1 MAIKKLWITAGCT
14 VCHLCESTA
23 PDVFTVDD
31 TTSRVKEGA
40 AQFFSTIEN
49 DIKDAAAGCPVE
61 IIGYETD
68 DGKEFQP
75 DKSLEVISELKI

>member
-1 MAIKKLWITAGCT
+1 MAIKKLWIEDGCT

-31 TTSRVKEGA
+31 VTSHVKEGA
-40 AQFFSTIEN
+40 EQFFASLEN

-61 IIGYETD
+61 IIKYE
-68 DGKEFQP
+68 
-75 DKSLEVISELKI
+75 SE

>member
-1 MAIKKLWITAGCT
+1 MGIKKLWIEDGCT

-31 TTSRVKEGA
+31 TTSHVKEGA
-40 AQFFSTIEN
+40 EQFFQSLES

-61 IIGYETD
+61 IIKFE
-68 DGKEFQP
+68 E
-75 DKSLEVISELKI
+75 E

>member
-1 MAIKKLWITAGCT
+1 MAIKKLWIEDGCT

-31 TTSRVKEGA
+31 TTSHVKEGA
-40 AQFFSTIEN
+40 EQFFESLEN

-61 IIGYETD
+61 IIKYEE
-68 DGKEFQP
+68 G
-75 DKSLEVISELKI
+75 

>member
-1 MAIKKLWITAGCT
+1 MAIKKLWIEDGCT

-31 TTSRVKEGA
+31 TTSHVKEGA
-40 AQFFSTIEN
+40 EQFFASLEN

-61 IIGYETD
+61 IIKYE
-68 DGKEFQP
+68 E
-75 DKSLEVISELKI
+75 E

>member
-1 MAIKKLWITAGCT
+1 MAIKKLWIEDGCT

-31 TTSRVKEGA
+31 TTSHVKEGA
-40 AQFFSTIEN
+40 EQFFGSLEN

-61 IIGYETD
+61 IIKYE
-68 DGKEFQP
+68 E
-75 DKSLEVISELKI
+75 E